1 MCQSITKLFIAQG
14 SDVYLWIAYL
24 SNAHWKKFSHSLPS
38 LMRLKSLFSL
48 LIYFLQFLFGPLYPL
63 FIYTLLYL
71 SFSDFY
77 FVYFPS
83 RNELLFLFFET
94 IYFFPI
100 PTWIFYR
107 PNTINRYTGRK
118 SYYLFLSCLPLNLR
132 DLKESGK
139 VGRTTYQ
146 DQRKHFLFAIKT
158 TRI

>member
-1 MCQSITKLFIAQG
+1 MYIFGLLIFLMHTEKSFLIPCPA
-14 SDVYLWIAYL
+14 LWD
-24 SNAHWKKFSHSLPS
+24 WKAF
-38 LMRLKSLFSL
+38 FSL

-77 FVYFPS
+77 FIYFPS
-83 RNELLFLFFET
+83 RNEFLFLFFQT
-94 IYFFPI
+94 MYFFPI

-132 DLKESGK
+132 DLKESSK
-139 VGRTTYQ
+139 VGFTVYCSRTTYQ
-146 DQRKHFLFAIKT
+146 DQRKHFLFCNQNN
-158 TRI
+158 